1 MGNRYVTTIIMLSLL
16 IRLLEKNLNIF
27 ITQAMLILYPV
38 YQATSSHELYY
49 KNEKCF
55 LIS

>member
-49 KNEKCF
+49 KK
-55 LIS
+55 